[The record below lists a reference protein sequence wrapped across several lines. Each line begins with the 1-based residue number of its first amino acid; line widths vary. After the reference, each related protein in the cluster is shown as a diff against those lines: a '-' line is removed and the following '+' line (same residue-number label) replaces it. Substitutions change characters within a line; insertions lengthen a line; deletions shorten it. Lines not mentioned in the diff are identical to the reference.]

1 LNALKSYG
9 FPKNLNLNLIVLNDS
24 ASPKKYK
31 AVIHWNSEKPGMTQ
45 SGRMGMSRILIV
57 DDEPLITDSL
67 SYSLKREGFEVR
79 AVGDATVALNEVQD
93 FQPELVVLDIML
105 PGMSGFEFC
114 RRLRAYSATPVIML
128 TARGEEIDRVLGLE
142 VGADDY
148 LAKPFSFREL
158 LARIRSILRRVQL
171 DRQITQLQPV
181 DLGRL
186 SLDPVARRVFRG
198 GQELQLSAREFDLLS
213 ILMKNAGRALSREE
227 LLTQVWGDDWIGD
240 PRTLDVHVRWLR
252 LKIEEDP
259 ASPQYIQTVRGYGYR
274 FAGVE
279 ELN

>member
-1 LNALKSYG
+1 
-9 FPKNLNLNLIVLNDS
+9 
-24 ASPKKYK
+24 
-31 AVIHWNSEKPGMTQ
+31 
-45 SGRMGMSRILIV
+45 MSRILIV

-67 SYSLKREGFEVR
+67 SYSLKREGFDVR
-79 AVGDATVALNEVQD
+79 AVGDGAQGLQEVED
-93 FQPELVVLDIML
+93 FQPDLVVLDIML

-114 RRLRAYSATPVIML
+114 RRLRTSRTTPVIML

-158 LARIRSILRRVQL
+158 LARIRSLMRRVQL
-171 DRQITQLQPV
+171 DRQASQIQAV

-186 SLDPVARRVFRG
+186 SLDPVSRRVFRG
-198 GQELQLSAREFDLLS
+198 GQELQLSTREFDLLS
-213 ILMKNAGRALSREE
+213 LLMKNAGRALSRDE
-227 LLTQVWGDDWIGD
+227 LLTQVWGSDWIGD

-252 LKIEEDP
+252 IKIEEDP
-259 ASPQYIQTVRGYGYR
+259 ASPQYIQTVRGFGYR

-279 ELN
+279 ELA